1 MIMIKVYGAEKKC
14 PSCVNLPSSRET
26 AEWLEAAVQRK
37 YLENPPGVEH
47 IDIEDPGSAS
57 DPVAEKVRQEEYF
70 YPLVTVNEV
79 VVAEGN
85 PRLKAVYREVDKT
98 KAPAPGATEELKK
111 QKKPDGG

>member
-37 YLENPPGVEH
+37 YPENPPDVEH
-47 IDIEDPGSAS
+47 IDIEDSSSAS
-57 DPVAEKVRQEEYF
+57 DPMAEKVRQEEYF
-70 YPLVTVNEV
+70 YPLVTVNGI

-85 PRLKAVYREVDKT
+85 PRLKAVYREIDKT
-98 KAPAPGATEELKK
+98 KALAPGTAEEPKE
-111 QKKPDGG
+111 